1 VAQRRK
7 GGDGVTAKAAFSNE
21 EWESLLEGPAGA
33 AMLVITAQP
42 GGTVRE
48 TFSMAKAYAEARS
61 EPGRSELLDEIV
73 SARPRVPNGRQ
84 QTPDEF
90 RAGVLSQLEETA
102 ALLHAR
108 TSGPELDEYRQFV
121 LTVAESVARAH
132 REGTTS
138 EDHVSDAE
146 RAAIVAIAH
155 ALGRT
160 SEASA

>member
-1 VAQRRK
+1 
-7 GGDGVTAKAAFSNE
+7 VTAKAAFSNE
-21 EWESLLEGPAGA
+21 EWGSLLEGPAGA

-48 TFSMAKAYAEARS
+48 TFSMAKAYAGARS

-84 QTPDEF
+84 LTPDEF
-90 RAGVLSQLEETA
+90 RAGVLSQLEEAA
-102 ALLHAR
+102 ALLRAG
-108 TSGPELDEYRQFV
+108 TSGPELDEYRRFV
-121 LTVAESVARAH
+121 LAVAASVARAH
-132 REGTTS
+132 REGTSS

-146 RAAIVAIAH
+146 RAAIVAIAD

-160 SEASA
+160 SGASA

>member
-1 VAQRRK
+1 M
-7 GGDGVTAKAAFSNE
+7 TAKPAFSNE
-21 EWESLLEGPAGA
+21 AWESLLEGRAGA

-48 TFSMAKAYAEARS
+48 TFSMAKAYPEARS

-73 SARPRVPNGRQ
+73 STRPRVPNGRQ

-90 RAGVLSQLEETA
+90 RTGVLSQLEEAA
-102 ALLHAR
+102 ALLRAG

-121 LTVAESVARAH
+121 LTAAASVARAH
-132 REGTTS
+132 REGTSS

-155 ALGRT
+155 AGKDER
-160 SEASA
+160 SE